1 MNEFVNILQ
10 QILMGLL
17 VALVPV
23 LTKFIIEVLVAY
35 KNKLLAEIE
44 NSKPELRW
52 VLDEAVDIA
61 VRAAEQSNLAGF
73 IEDKKQYAF
82 QIAQQ
87 YLDDHGWNEVNI
99 DVLEAAIEAEVLKQF
114 PK

>member
-1 MNEFVNILQ
+1 MNEFVDLLQ
-10 QILMGLL
+10 KFAFNLA
-17 VALVPV
+17 VALLP
-23 LTKFIIEVLVAY
+23 IIAGFVIAALNALV
-35 KNKLLAEIE
+35 KKWLGELE

-87 YLDDHGWNEVNI
+87 YLDDHGWSEVNV